1 MLLAIGL
8 LAAAAAV
15 LATIL
20 LTRHHDRSAQT
31 QPRTVVVTSAPATT
45 ATTTRAT
52 KLTLPVPDL
61 VGTQW
66 KAAASGL
73 RRSGFRVSFATV
85 PSALPR
91 GTVTAQ
97 DPAAGKRVAKGSDV
111 RLNLSDGS
119 KQQTATAAPATTAAA
134 PTTTAA
140 PAPSGPAQVPS
151 LGGDLRSALER
162 LVQAG
167 LAASLAYVPSD
178 QPLGTVVAQSPSGGQ
193 SATRGSH
200 VTLNLSAG
208 PHPAG
213 QASVPNVV
221 GRRIPQAV
229 STLNGS
235 GLRLVLLRSKVT
247 DRSQAG
253 MVVSQTPEPGKQAPR
268 NAQVL
273 VYMGAYGAP

>member
-8 LAAAAAV
+8 LAAAAAI
-15 LATIL
+15 LAALL
-20 LTRHHDRSAQT
+20 LTRDHRKSAQT
-31 QPRTVVVTSAPATT
+31 QPTTAVVTSAPATT
-45 ATTTRAT
+45 ATTAPAK

-61 VGTQW
+61 VGTQG
-66 KAAASGL
+66 KAAAAGL
-73 RRSGFRVSFATV
+73 RRSGFHVSVATV
-85 PSALPR
+85 PSALPP

-97 DPAAGKRVAKGSDV
+97 DPPAGKRLAKGSDV
-111 RLNLSDGS
+111 RLNLSNGS
-119 KQQTATAAPATTAAA
+119 KSSTQTTQQQQTTNTA

-140 PAPSGPAQVPS
+140 AGAAQVPS
-151 LGGDLRSALER
+151 LNGDLRPALDQ

-167 LAASLAYVPSD
+167 FAASLAYVPNE
-178 QPLGTVVAQSPSGGQ
+178 QPLGTVVAQSPAAGQ

-221 GRRIPQAV
+221 GRRIPKAV

-235 GLRLVLLRSKVT
+235 GLRLVLLRTTVSDK
-247 DRSQAG
+247 SQAG
-253 MVVSQTPEPGKQAPR
+253 MVVSQTPEPGKQAPK
-268 NAQVL
+268 NAQIL
-273 VYMGAYGAP
+273 VYMGAYSAP

>member
-20 LTRHHDRSAQT
+20 LTRHHQKSAQT
-31 QPRTVVVTSAPATT
+31 PQTTVVLTSAPATS
-45 ATTTRAT
+45 ATTAPTR

-66 KAAASGL
+66 KAAADGL
-73 RRSGFRVSFATV
+73 RRSGFHVSLLTV
-85 PSALPR
+85 PSALRR

-97 DPAAGKRVAKGSDV
+97 DPPAGRRVAT
-111 RLNLSDGS
+111 
-119 KQQTATAAPATTAAA
+119 Q
-134 PTTTAA
+134 TTTAA
-140 PAPSGPAQVPS
+140 RTTTASPAPQGPVQVPS
-151 LGGDLRSALER
+151 LSGDLRPALDQ

-167 LAASLAYVPSD
+167 FAASLAHVPDD
-178 QPLGTVVAQSPSGGQ
+178 QLGTVVAQSPSGGQ

-200 VTLNLSAG
+200 VTLNLSVG

-221 GRRIPQAV
+221 GQHIPQAV

-235 GLRLVLLRSKVT
+235 GLRPVLLRTKVS

-253 MVVSQTPEPGKQAPR
+253 MVVSQTPEPGKQAPP

-273 VYMGAYGAP
+273 VYMGAFSAP